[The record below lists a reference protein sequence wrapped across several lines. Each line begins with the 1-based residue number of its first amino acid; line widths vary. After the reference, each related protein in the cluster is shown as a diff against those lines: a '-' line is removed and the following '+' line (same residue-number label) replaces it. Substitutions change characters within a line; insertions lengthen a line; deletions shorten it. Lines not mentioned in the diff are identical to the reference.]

1 MLDCNN
7 YKQEKENCQFFSQ
20 QYIYIYI
27 LLLLLLLQEEKIP
40 VVGGEPEHLR
50 STFMNLFVHFFL
62 AYMYHAG

>member
-27 LLLLLLLQEEKIP
+27 YIYIIIITRGKNTS
-40 VVGGEPEHLR
+40 GGR
-50 STFMNLFVHFFL
+50 GT
-62 AYMYHAG
+62 